1 MKKIFGK
8 ILGGLIIIIF
18 VLQFNV
24 MVYADEITDLQNQQA
39 SNKEKLQDAENQKEQ
54 VTQEKSETLKQ
65 VEAIESEIAD
75 YESQI
80 NELDTKI
87 SDLNNQITE
96 AENKINQKQE
106 DYDKQQELL
115 EKRLVATYEA
125 GETSF
130 LDVLLS
136 SKSLT
141 DLISNYYMISEVA
154 EADMN
159 LMESIE
165 NEKKEIKKVVDKL
178 ESL

>member
-1 MKKIFGK
+1 MKKIFAK

-39 SNKEKLQDAENQKEQ
+39 SNKEKLQDAEDQKEQ
-54 VTQEKSETLKQ
+54 VTQEKSEALKQ
-65 VEAIESEIAD
+65 VEAIETEIAD

-87 SDLNNQITE
+87 SDLNNQITD
-96 AENKINQKQE
+96 AENQINQKQE
-106 DYDKQQELL
+106 DYDNQQELL

-141 DLISNYYMISEVA
+141 DLISNYYMISEIA

-165 NEKKEIKKVVDKL
+165 NEKKK
-178 ESL
+178 